1 MKNLTPHR
9 GNRTVRAVQSGAHD
23 PGSLFAQELIKINS
37 CTFSRSLY
45 LVRVYIW
52 KILFSF
58 ENQERFPA
66 MFSLSS
72 TARNATLALA
82 LTLPAFAYAQDTLVV
97 SNWGYSNNFYR
108 PFVFEPFEKAN
119 NVKIVTESGGAPE
132 RLNKARI
139 RGGVD
144 VILLTDKFSQIG
156 INQNAFEKIDASK
169 LTHLDELYDV
179 AKHPQGEFGPAYT
192 FGRYGIVYDKTRTDK
207 PITSWC
213 DLWRPEFK
221 ASIAM
226 PAFNTTGGPLTVMMA
241 ARCSGTDA
249 FKDPD
254 GTFAKMAELKPN
266 IVKTF
271 SSGSELTNLLSTGE
285 AFIGLA
291 QDYAFPAI
299 KAANPNIGWA
309 ELDEGDFAMMNTYN
323 IPVNSKNKEL
333 ALKFIDFSISAQ
345 VQKDGAVELGAGS
358 GPINKTVELTD
369 EQASGLVYGQ
379 DQVEKMQTTP
389 IKELLEVN
397 DEWEKLWN
405 KTFGF

>member
-1 MKNLTPHR
+1 MLSFSSSIRAT
-9 GNRTVRAVQSGAHD
+9 TVA
-23 PGSLFAQELIKINS
+23 I
-37 CTFSRSLY
+37 
-45 LVRVYIW
+45 
-52 KILFSF
+52 
-58 ENQERFPA
+58 
-66 MFSLSS
+66 
-72 TARNATLALA
+72 A
-82 LTLPAFAYAQDTLVV
+82 LTLPAFAHAQDTLVV
-97 SNWGYSNNFYR
+97 SNWGYSNNFYQ
-108 PFVFEPFEKAN
+108 PFVFEPFEKAH

-156 INQNAFEKIDASK
+156 INQGAFETIDSSK
-169 LTHLDELYDV
+169 LTHLDELYEV
-179 AKHPQGEFGPAYT
+179 AKHPQGEYGPAYT
-192 FGRYGIVYDKTRTDK
+192 FGRYGIVYDKTRTDT

-213 DLWRPEFK
+213 DLWRDDFK
-221 ASIAM
+221 DSVAM

-241 ARCSGTDA
+241 AKCAGTDA
-249 FKDPD
+249 FKDPEAA
-254 GTFAKMAELKPN
+254 FAKMAELKPN

-323 IPVNSKNKEL
+323 IPKNSKNKEL

-397 DEWEKLWN
+397 DAWEKLWN